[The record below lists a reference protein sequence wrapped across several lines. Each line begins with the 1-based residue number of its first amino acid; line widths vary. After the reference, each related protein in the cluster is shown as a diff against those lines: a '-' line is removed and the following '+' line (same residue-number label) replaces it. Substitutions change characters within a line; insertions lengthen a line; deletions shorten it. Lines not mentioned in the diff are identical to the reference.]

1 MFHELFGNGKTFV
14 FEVKLPFLLQYLAA
28 LLCHKKFVIEF
39 LQMGGVQKLLQVYRP
54 SVAATGVSMCLYYL
68 SYFEDAMERVNIHYF
83 LLIFTVLKRSCGKGM
98 FLHPSQSCCSRG
110 GGVCLSACWDTP
122 HSSWPDTPSRRPLQ
136 RTVRILLEC
145 FLVSFIFVNYIFML
159 IHDWHTHIPCA

>member
-83 LLIFTVLKRSCGKGM
+83 LLIFTVRKRSCGKGM
-98 FLHPSQSCCSRG
+98 FLHLSQSFCSQ
-110 GGVCLSACWDTP
+110 GVECLPQCMLGYTTLLLARHPPPADTP
-122 HSSWPDTPSRRPLQ
+122 
-136 RTVRILLEC
+136 
-145 FLVSFIFVNYIFML
+145 
-159 IHDWHTHIPCA
+159 IPPADGHCSGPYASY

>member
-1 MFHELFGNGKTFV
+1 MRQTCQNTNFQTGVDQYDTMGQYVIVFHELFGNGKTFV

-68 SYFEDAMERVNIHYF
+68 SYFEDAMERVNIYYF
-83 LLIFTVLKRSCGKGM
+83 LLIF
-98 FLHPSQSCCSRG
+98 
-110 GGVCLSACWDTP
+110 
-122 HSSWPDTPSRRPLQ
+122 
-136 RTVRILLEC
+136 
-145 FLVSFIFVNYIFML
+145 SFIFVNYIFML